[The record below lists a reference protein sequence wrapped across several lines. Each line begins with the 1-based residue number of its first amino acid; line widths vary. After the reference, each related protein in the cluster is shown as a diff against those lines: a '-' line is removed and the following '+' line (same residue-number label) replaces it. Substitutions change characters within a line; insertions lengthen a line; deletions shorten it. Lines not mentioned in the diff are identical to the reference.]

1 MNFSCQVIFLGYVI
15 LRGSF
20 GRSSKVEAINKL
32 SQSKNSRE
40 VSSSLGLVGHYKKLE
55 EKFSNTY
62 KKE

>member
-1 MNFSCQVIFLGYVI
+1 MVDLA
-15 LRGSF
+15 
-20 GRSSKVEAINKL
+20 KVEAINKL
-32 SQSKNSRE
+32 SQSKNNRE